1 MRFGTVAIV
10 GKTNV
15 GKSTFLNRALG
26 QKLAIVSALP
36 ETTRETLLGVAEH
49 GDAQIAFLDT
59 PGLHRP
65 KTELGRRMNAAALEA
80 ARAADLIVFMLDG
93 AALVGQRAGALET
106 LHVEDAQLMRA
117 LPEGVPRVLVVNKV
131 DLIRDKTRLLPV
143 LDELGKLG
151 DFSAIV
157 PTSMQ
162 EADGATRVLSEI
174 ARRLPEGPPGYE
186 SDQLTNRGADYFV
199 REYVREQVLTST
211 SAEVPHAVA
220 VQVDEISDDGR
231 LLIAKATIHVEKVG
245 QRKILIGQGGARI
258 KRIGTEARRRLEQL
272 LERKIHLELFVR
284 VTPRWKN
291 TPRQLAEIGYDAPA
305 DRELARTI
313 ADAAEPKRSSR

>member
-26 QKLAIVSALP
+26 QKLAIVSPLP

-49 GDAQIAFLDT
+49 EQTQIAFLDT

-80 ARAADLIVFMLDG
+80 ARAADLVVLMLD
-93 AALVGQRAGALET
+93 AGALLGRRKGPE
-106 LHVEDAQLMRA
+106 QA
-117 LPEGVPRVLVVNKV
+117 LPPEDVELIGALPAEVPRLLVVNKV
-131 DLIRDKTRLLPV
+131 DLIRDKTRLLP
-143 LDELGKLG
+143 LLEELGKLG
-151 DFSAIV
+151 SFVAIV
-157 PTSMQ
+157 PTSMEQ
-162 EADGATRVLSEI
+162 KDGAERVLSEI
-174 ARRLPEGPPGYE
+174 ARQLPEGPPGYE
-186 SDQLTNRGADYFV
+186 ADQLTNRGADYFV
-199 REYVREQVLTST
+199 REYVREQVLTTT

-220 VQVDEISDDGR
+220 VQVDALSDNGA

-258 KRIGTEARRRLEQL
+258 KRIGTEARLRLEEL
-272 LERKIHLELFVR
+272 LERKVHLELFVR

-291 TPRQLAEIGYDAPA
+291 TPRQLVEIGYDAPL
-305 DRELARTI
+305 DRDLSRTI
-313 ADAAEPKRSSR
+313 PDAGPVKRSSR